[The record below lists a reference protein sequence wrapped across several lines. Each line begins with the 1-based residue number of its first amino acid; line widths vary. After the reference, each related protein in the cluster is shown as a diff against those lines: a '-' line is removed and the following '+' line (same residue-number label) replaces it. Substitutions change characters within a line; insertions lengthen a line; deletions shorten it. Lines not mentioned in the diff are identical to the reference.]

1 MSELQ
6 LTGLARL
13 RHDSRS
19 LAVKIAI
26 LVVIFIACPLIIYA
40 ELRDADAEKNVLI
53 LQSVQN
59 QGLLIAKSLAP
70 LIQRSGEASAPDLQ
84 KELQRLDTGGVRV
97 KVLLQRASAK
107 RHDSYLY
114 VASLPP
120 LPAAYLAQEHK
131 EIMRQRILDRLG
143 DTCAGYKALNI
154 RYVNPAGETEL
165 LSSMTPIHN
174 KAGCWVILTS
184 YPPTGVAGISIG
196 QHYWTKPEVQI
207 AVAIYVI
214 MAVLVFFLFLSIWRS
229 LQRFGTLAQTI
240 RERPGTG
247 GSFTELNKVP
257 ELVDVA
263 REFDLMVGTLGK
275 SEKAMQEAAEEN
287 AHAFKTPIA
296 VISQSVEPLKRVVSE
311 SDPAASRSIDLI
323 ERSVNRLD
331 SLVGAARR
339 MDHTM
344 ADLINPPRERI
355 NLSLLL
361 SRMLDAYQ
369 ETAHMRR
376 VTLSHDVDPDTHVRA
391 GEDLLET
398 VFENILDNALEYSPE
413 GGTIHAELGR
423 EDRYAE
429 VKITDQGPG
438 VDPRNLERIFDRYFS
453 ERAATQGAREGCGD
467 NGSGNGHFGIGL
479 WIARR
484 NVEAV
489 GGEVTAANAAKGGLT
504 ICVRLP
510 LDR

>member
-6 LTGLARL
+6 LSGLARL

-19 LAVKIAI
+19 IAVKIAI
-26 LVVIFIACPLIIYA
+26 LVVIFVACPLIIYA
-40 ELRDADAEKNVLI
+40 ELRDADSEKNVLI

-97 KVLLQRASAK
+97 KVLLQRTNAK
-107 RHDSYLY
+107 GVDSYLY

-131 EIMRQRILDRLG
+131 EFMRRRILDRLG
-143 DTCAGYKALNI
+143 DTCAGYKALAI
-154 RYVNPAGETEL
+154 QYVNPAGETEL

-184 YPPTGVAGISIG
+184 YPPTGVAGIAIG
-196 QHYWTKPEVQI
+196 QHYWKKPEVQI
-207 AVAIYVI
+207 AVAIYII
-214 MAVLVFFLFLSIWRS
+214 MAVLVFFLFFSVWRS
-229 LQRFGTLAQTI
+229 LQRFGRLAQTI
-240 RERPGTG
+240 RERPGTEA
-247 GSFTELNKVP
+247 SFANLNSVP
-257 ELVDVA
+257 ELGNVA
-263 REFDLMVGTLGK
+263 KEFDLMVGTLGK

-296 VISQSVEPLKRVVSE
+296 VISQSVEPLKRVISE
-311 SDPAASRSIDLI
+311 QDAAAQRSIDLI
-323 ERSVNRLD
+323 ERSVDRLD

-355 NLSLLL
+355 DLSHLL
-361 SRMLDAYQ
+361 SRMIDAYQ
-369 ETAHMRR
+369 ETAHLHGIELTRKLLPR
-376 VTLSHDVDPDTHVRA
+376 IHVRA

-398 VFENILDNALEYSPE
+398 VFENIFDNALEYSPK
-413 GGTIHAELGR
+413 GAGILIKLDHVGAM
-423 EDRYAE
+423 AE
-429 VKITDQGPG
+429 VSVTDQGPG

-453 ERAATQGAREGCGD
+453 ERASPPDAAA
-467 NGSGNGHFGIGL
+467 NGGGQAHFGIGL

-489 GGEVTAANAAKGGLT
+489 GGEVTAANSADGGLT
-504 ICVRLP
+504 VSVRLP
-510 LDR
+510 LAR

>member
-26 LVVIFIACPLIIYA
+26 LVVIFVACPLIIYA
-40 ELRDADAEKNVLI
+40 ELRDADSEKNLLI

-59 QGLLIAKSLAP
+59 QGILIAKSLAP

-97 KVLLQRASAK
+97 KVLLQRPNAK
-107 RHDSYLY
+107 GVDSYLY

-120 LPAAYLAQEHK
+120 LPAAYLAQEHQ
-131 EIMRQRILDRLG
+131 EFTRRRILDRLG
-143 DTCAGYKALNI
+143 DTCAGFKALAI
-154 RYVNPAGETEL
+154 QYVNPAGETEV

-184 YPPTGVAGISIG
+184 YPPAGVAGINIG
-196 QHYWTKPEVQI
+196 QHYWRKPEVQI
-207 AVAIYVI
+207 AGIIYVT
-214 MAVLVFFLFLSIWRS
+214 MAVLVFFLFLSVWRS
-229 LQRFGTLAQTI
+229 LQRFGRLAQTI
-240 RERPGTG
+240 RERPGTEA
-247 GSFTELNKVP
+247 SFTKLNSVP
-257 ELVDVA
+257 ELGNVA

-296 VISQSVEPLKRVVSE
+296 VISQSVEPLKRVISE
-311 SDPAASRSIDLI
+311 EDATAQRSIDLI
-323 ERSVNRLD
+323 ERSVDRLD

-339 MDHTM
+339 MDHAM

-355 NLSLLL
+355 NLSRLL
-361 SRMLDAYQ
+361 SRMIDAYQ
-369 ETAHMRR
+369 ETSHFSG
-376 VTLSHDVDPDTHVRA
+376 VTLEREIRPDIHVRA
-391 GEDLLET
+391 SEDLLET
-398 VFENILDNALEYSPE
+398 VFENILDNAIEYSPT
-413 GGTIHAELGR
+413 GGSIMTRLVTSGSM
-423 EDRYAE
+423 AE
-429 VKITDQGPG
+429 VTVTDQGPG

-453 ERAATQGAREGCGD
+453 ERATPADGEADGG
-467 NGSGNGHFGIGL
+467 GPGHFGIGL

-484 NVEAV
+484 NIEAV
-489 GGEVTAANAAKGGLT
+489 DGEVTAANAPEGGLT
-504 ICVRLP
+504 ISVRLP
-510 LDR
+510 LAR